1 MGFEQGYFGPW
12 GLSQISLKGV
22 ITKGDLVYR
31 QYCLLPAPK
40 QLLKILISYFT
51 VDLPQVDLFFILHYL
66 SPSSEARRQFRATNY
81 EVARSS
87 RSRRSSLF
95 SNDETNRPGKN
106 YWKGI
111 WKGLSESLDF
121 NEPARTPKSNEPA
134 IYRRQRYTPTNVTLK
149 KRQKPSAFYD
159 RCQPSAGPR

>member
-1 MGFEQGYFGPW
+1 MPAFGWAP
-12 GLSQISLKGV
+12 V
-22 ITKGDLVYR
+22 IKVV
-31 QYCLLPAPK
+31 C
-40 QLLKILISYFT
+40 
-51 VDLPQVDLFFILHYL
+51 DLFFILDL
-66 SPSSEARRQFRATNY
+66 FITLERSEKAISSDEL
-81 EVARSS
+81 
-87 RSRRSSLF
+87 RSREVEQVEEVVL

-134 IYRRQRYTPTNVTLK
+134 IYRSQRYTPTNVTLK

-159 RCQPSAGPR
+159 RYQPSAEPR